1 MKSDAFP
8 FLDDGSTR
16 DILTH
21 VARSRQQ
28 AFRPHLP
35 HVRFVD
41 ILSRFQYNSGRC
53 PMTGKKVLIV
63 DYDQQSLEAM
73 VKLLKTQKVQIIKAA
88 DGQAAYDKFKAEK
101 PDLVILEAILP
112 KIHGFDLTKKISQES
127 GGRVPVIIVT
137 GLYRGPQYKHEAL
150 SSFGA
155 ADYFE
160 KPVDPEKFV
169 GSVQQLLHDE
179 EDIEEDLPDPE
190 SVIEHLSQKV
200 KAKPHKPKEKAA
212 REKDAS
218 A

>member
-1 MKSDAFP
+1 
-8 FLDDGSTR
+8 
-16 DILTH
+16 
-21 VARSRQQ
+21 
-28 AFRPHLP
+28 
-35 HVRFVD
+35 
-41 ILSRFQYNSGRC
+41 
-53 PMTGKKVLIV
+53 MTGKKILVV
-63 DYDQQSLEAM
+63 DYDSQSLEAM
-73 VKLLKTQKVQIIKAA
+73 VKLLKFQKIQVIRAS
-88 DGQAAYDKFKAEK
+88 DGQAAYDKFKAER

-112 KIHGFDLTKKISQES
+112 KIHGFDLTKRISQES

-169 GSVQQLLHDE
+169 ASVQQLLHDE
-179 EDIEEDLPDPE
+179 EDIEEELPDPE
-190 SVIEHLSQKV
+190 AVLEGLSQK
-200 KAKPHKPKEKAA
+200 AKPKPHRTKDKAA